1 MAEKYTAQQMIDAIQ
16 DAKGI
21 LAAAARS
28 LGCSRTTLYN
38 YMERYSTVKDAY
50 TESRETLLDFTEQQL
65 FKQVSEGNITAIIF
79 TLKTIGK
86 RRGYVERQEVTGKD
100 GDVIRVTLSDND

>member
-1 MAEKYTAQQMIDAIQ
+1 MIDAVQ

-21 LAAAARS
+21 LAAAARQ

-50 TESRETLLDFTEQQL
+50 IDARESLIDFTEQQL

-86 RRGYVERQEVTGKD
+86 RRGYVERQEVTGAN
-100 GDVIRVTLSDND
+100 GGELVINVTLKDDA